1 MKAYANYSTSDSY
14 GLSGYNDYNIIRG
27 RTLNGYGDVFVGRND
42 AVTILGSTGNVG
54 IGTTTPVTKLVVSD
68 GGSSLSALSVYNSTY
83 GVDVRL
89 AASIGVT
96 NAAVLYTVGAHD
108 FRFGTNNAE
117 NMRIQASTGNVGI
130 GETAPGSKLSVSGG
144 GSFGA
149 GYDTT
154 AAPTGGLIIEGNVG
168 IGTTTP
174 EAKLH
179 VWGGDSFF
187 TNNTNTRLVIGD
199 TTVANDYGE
208 LSWNTSGNYLGL
220 DADGTQYLVL
230 QEDGGNVGI
239 GTTAPYE
246 KLEVAGAISASGT
259 LNANASQGP
268 VTTMYYKTAGDYGA
282 IQAADFGSAYK
293 NLILQEYGSYVGIG
307 TTTPDHALTVY
318 DSRVLGY
325 AARITNGYT
334 GVYADG
340 LLISLGIANASR
352 AAGNYFIGFS
362 TLDGTVAG
370 KIQGGASAVVYTT
383 TGADLAE
390 YFSVSRARQMPKPGE
405 IVALDPTNEEGVML
419 AEGGSIP
426 FGIVATNPGF
436 LGNGPICKEKDNNCD
451 GDYAKDNAIISLA
464 GQVPVKVNLEGG
476 AIAIGDKITL
486 SSVAGVGKKA
496 TATGETVVGT
506 ALATFDKYTS
516 GNTVLVFVGNGTNV
530 TLSDQIRAGLFSID
544 LSGTTTAFATLL
556 ADQTDTVWN
565 RLTRLAEGFV
575 NGVLTLTGLKTE
587 KVETDQL
594 CIGATCVTE
603 DQLKA
608 LLQSSGTPAVPNV
621 VQTVT
626 GGDAGAAS
634 SSSVVDTTVTTSTTV
649 TATTTDNPV
658 TDTGAS
664 STTTITTTD
673 TYIVTGGDVTSSS
686 TGTIETTPIVIDEV
700 APIIEPTPIIETVP
714 TEPEPTVPLTT
725 METI

>member
-1 MKAYANYSTSDSY
+1 MGNDQVDYGSVTDYSMHFNMGTNAGRGFTWGSSKTAVAASLAALTGDFATAGTVTVNGAGNNY
-14 GLSGYNDYNIIRG
+14 
-27 RTLNGYGDVFVGRND
+27 F
-42 AVTILGSTGNVG
+42 AGNVG
-54 IGTTTPVTKLVVSD
+54 IGTTSP
-68 GGSSLSALSVYNSTY
+68 A
-83 GVDVRL
+83 
-89 AASIGVT
+89 
-96 NAAVLYTVGAHD
+96 
-108 FRFGTNNAE
+108 
-117 NMRIQASTGNVGI
+117 
-130 GETAPGSKLSVSGG
+130 
-144 GSFGA
+144 
-149 GYDTT
+149 
-154 AAPTGGLIIEGNVG
+154 
-168 IGTTTP
+168 
-174 EAKLH
+174 AKLH
-179 VWGGDSFF
+179 VYGGDSFF

-239 GTTAPYE
+239 GTTTPYE

-268 VTTMYYKTAGDYGA
+268 VTTMYYKTAGDYGG

-318 DSRVLGY
+318 DSKVLGY

-370 KIQGGASAVVYTT
+370 KIQGGASAVAYTT
-383 TGADLAE
+383 TAADLAE

-436 LGNGPICKEKDNNCD
+436 LGNGPICREKDNNCD

-464 GQVPVKVNLEGG
+464 GQVPVKINLEGG

-486 SSVAGVGKKA
+486 SSVTGVGKKA
-496 TATGETVVGT
+496 TATGETVVGI

-516 GNTVLVFVGNGTNV
+516 GNTVLVFVGNDTNI
-530 TLSDQIRAGLFSID
+530 TLSDQIRAGLFTID

-556 ADQTDTVWN
+556 ADQTDTVWS

-608 LLQSSGTPAVPNV
+608 LLQASGTATTPMG
-621 VQTVT
+621 QTVNT
-626 GGDAGAAS
+626 VDMGGNGSGSGSDN
-634 SSSVVDTTVTTSTTV
+634 TVTTSTTV

-658 TDTGAS
+658 TDSGAS
-664 STTTITTTD
+664 STTSATTTTD
-673 TYIVTGGDVTSSS
+673 TYIGSDVASSS
-686 TGTIETTPIVIDEV
+686 TDTIDTDPVVIDEV
-700 APIIEPTPIIETVP
+700 APIIEPTPIIETIP
-714 TEPEPTVPLTT
+714 TEPEAPSVLEPTSATS
-725 METI
+725 